1 VAKPRKERDMN
12 VRSVINKGKRR
23 ISLAAYSGAVL
34 FFVGILLSPIT
45 RLMFTLALIGFG
57 LTFVTVIY
65 AFFAIPCPRC
75 RSAWGYV
82 AMYSGGLFSIS
93 KKIKFCPYCG
103 VDIDSDA

>member
-1 VAKPRKERDMN
+1 MS

-23 ISLAAYSGAVL
+23 ISLVAYLGVAL
-34 FFVGILLSPIT
+34 FFFGVLLSPIT
-45 RLMFTLALIGFG
+45 RHMFTLSLIGFG
-57 LTFVTVIY
+57 LTFVTVVY

-75 RSAWGYV
+75 KTAWGYV
-82 AMYSGGLFSIS
+82 AMYSGGLFSVS